1 MIPIISGPGVQRT
14 AGPFA
19 MRLAR
24 GGALLH
30 DRGPQKEELTP
41 LATIA
46 IYSLKGGV
54 GKTTLAVNL
63 AWCAASL
70 SSRRT
75 LLWDLD
81 PQAASTFM
89 LTERKSK
96 DQAQSV
102 FTKDVDPAKLIR
114 KTAIERLDLIGADAS
129 LRGLD
134 VLFHEIDK
142 KKLLTKLLASVSKD
156 YDRVI
161 LDCPPGLTETSD
173 QVMRAADLI
182 VVPVIP
188 SPLSERAFAD
198 VAERLGTKAQL
209 MPVHSMVD
217 RRRKLH
223 AAALARHPDWP
234 VIPMASVIESMS
246 VRRAPVGSFAGKS
259 ASGQAFAQLWQAVEK
274 RLASAGSSRSDAAAT
289 AIPGKAGKSSMKS
302 GGDIS
307 AVEKTR

>member
-1 MIPIISGPGVQRT
+1 MEDES
-14 AGPFA
+14 
-19 MRLAR
+19 
-24 GGALLH
+24 
-30 DRGPQKEELTP
+30 P

-54 GKTTLAVNL
+54 GKTTLSVNL
-63 AWCAASL
+63 AWCAAML

-89 LTERKSK
+89 LTDRKTK
-96 DQAQSV
+96 DQAQSI
-102 FTKDVDPAKLIR
+102 FTKDVDPAKLVR
-114 KTAIERLDLIGADAS
+114 KTEIERLDLIGADSS

-142 KKLLTKLLASVSKD
+142 KKLLTKLLASVGKH
-156 YDRVI
+156 YDRVL

-188 SPLSERAFAD
+188 SPLSERAFAE
-198 VAERLGTKAQL
+198 VAEQLGKRAQL

-217 RRRKLH
+217 KRRKLH
-223 AAALARHPDWP
+223 GEALARHPDWP
-234 VIPMASVIESMS
+234 VIPMASVVESMT
-246 VRRAPVGSFAGKS
+246 VRRAPVGSFAAKS
-259 ASGQAFAQLWQAVEK
+259 PSGQAFAQLWQIIEK
-274 RLASAGSSRSDAAAT
+274 RLATPASKG
-289 AIPGKAGKSSMKS
+289 
-302 GGDIS
+302 
-307 AVEKTR
+307 